1 MSKEKQLWDE
11 YGAKQKGIPFVF
23 GEHYSYQFR
32 NTPRHILFTLSRYK
46 FAAKMI
52 GEGKVILELGC
63 NEGLG
68 SHYLSE
74 FATHVHGV
82 DFDEEAITWAKE
94 NLENEKLT
102 FQCDDFLNK
111 KYGQNHAVVSYDV
124 IEHISPEHEDGFLK
138 TVTKNLVDD
147 GIFLVGTPNI
157 TSHQFSNPELS
168 GAHINLYSGQRLC
181 TALERY
187 FHNVFL
193 FSMNDEM
200 IHTGF
205 VPMAHY
211 LVALCCSKKQGSRY
225 GR

>member
-1 MSKEKQLWDE
+1 MNKLQSKEKKLWDE
-11 YGAKQKGIPFVF
+11 YGAKQKDNPFTL
-23 GEHYSYQFR
+23 GRHYSYQFR

-52 GEGKVILELGC
+52 GEGKGILELGC

-68 SHYLSE
+68 SYYLSE

-82 DFDEEAITWAKE
+82 DFDEEAIGWAKE

-102 FQCDDFLNK
+102 FQCDDFINK
-111 KYGQNHAVVSYDV
+111 RYNKNHAVVSYDV
-124 IEHISPEHEDGFLK
+124 IEHILPENEDAFLQ
-138 TVTKNLVDD
+138 TVVENLVND
-147 GIFLVGTPNI
+147 GVFLVGTPNI
-157 TSHQFSNPELS
+157 TSHRFSNPEFS
-168 GAHINLYSGQRLC
+168 GAHVNLYAGPRLC
-181 TALERY
+181 EALEKY

-211 LVALCCSKKQGSRY
+211 LIALCCSKK
-225 GR
+225 